1 MRPSC
6 ARARERGSWS
16 AYRVHKRPLRGE
28 PMCWHTEQAG
38 VALSAEHAAQLSEE
52 LARRGFAVLDR
63 GRRVVEDEIAG
74 LTDELIKKHLTVR
87 LVKAKKLRKN
97 A

>member
-1 MRPSC
+1 MAYSPVRQQKIPEPRLLILDEPEEGIQPNIV
-6 ARARERGSWS
+6 ARKYADR
-16 AYRVHKRPLRGE
+16 
-28 PMCWHTEQAG
+28 
-38 VALSAEHAAQLSEE
+38 
-52 LARRGFAVLDR
+52 FAVLDR